1 MNSAFLNLNLSG
13 PGLNKEMVH
22 PPLRLEVRPP
32 HSFSFTGVLLLLVL
46 ASPTYLLEPSR
57 SCTRLSFS
65 EQVVTVNILYVYD
78 KTS

>member
-1 MNSAFLNLNLSG
+1 MNSAFELKPESPRVEQRDG
-13 PGLNKEMVH
+13 A

-65 EQVVTVNILYVYD
+65 EQVVTVNICV
-78 KTS
+78 